1 MKVFPIYEALSLFN
15 NTDRIYTPRIIYNKV
30 IITPATWSIP
40 YAVFEEGIKSV
51 QCFFETWEIPQY
63 VYLIKGDN
71 KLLLCL
77 NNSSHVELL
86 FYIAHG
92 RKTNIKITEAF
103 VEDEKNWLKDCN
115 GKSYQNELVLFL
127 FKNEKRN
134 KIEFND
140 LPSPLK
146 QKTDVQDING
156 DTNSS
161 FNTIFPGTDGWIYLL
176 LYYNEEEFEY
186 ILGNRIKE
194 FCEELQKS
202 DKLEKYFYIQYYNP
216 EKHIR
221 LRLKYKT
228 VNNIDIINLFAWVFK
243 LKEDTLVFR
252 YQLDTYHR
260 ESSRYGGINLIQLA
274 ETVFW
279 KDSQLMEKYFSQKET
294 MLQYMDETEFGILN
308 MLSIM
313 SDFGLS
319 LQDMEN
325 WLSNRISKD
334 NYRKEFR
341 KSRNQIIHLM
351 ESFDNCEE
359 NGKYYMFSKI
369 VDERSKAIIQYK
381 EMVDLE
387 DSRGCLTNT
396 KENILTSIIH
406 MSCNR
411 FKGDNIWENKIYAL
425 TRNGIYAYLTKKKK
439 MEPRYG
445 CQE

>member
-1 MKVFPIYEALSLFN
+1 MFQTGLEKELSEKEFNLAKDEEVVFAEISERPISGRTGNVLLCESSCPYQIVLRLPKSQNIKNIELSDIFVGISSVTNDFYVKSGSLNKKLYIRCNHMLNPSFGSNAFRFLREIFSMKVFPIYEALSLFN

-186 ILGNRIKE
+186 IL
-194 FCEELQKS
+194 
-202 DKLEKYFYIQYYNP
+202 
-216 EKHIR
+216 
-221 LRLKYKT
+221 
-228 VNNIDIINLFAWVFK
+228 V
-243 LKEDTLVFR
+243 
-252 YQLDTYHR
+252 
-260 ESSRYGGINLIQLA
+260 
-274 ETVFW
+274 
-279 KDSQLMEKYFSQKET
+279 
-294 MLQYMDETEFGILN
+294 
-308 MLSIM
+308 
-313 SDFGLS
+313 
-319 LQDMEN
+319 
-325 WLSNRISKD
+325 
-334 NYRKEFR
+334 
-341 KSRNQIIHLM
+341 
-351 ESFDNCEE
+351 
-359 NGKYYMFSKI
+359 
-369 VDERSKAIIQYK
+369 
-381 EMVDLE
+381 
-387 DSRGCLTNT
+387 
-396 KENILTSIIH
+396 
-406 MSCNR
+406 
-411 FKGDNIWENKIYAL
+411 
-425 TRNGIYAYLTKKKK
+425 
-439 MEPRYG
+439 
-445 CQE
+445 